1 MGTTT
6 PFPPMG
12 KGVGVISG
20 GALEEFDSKS
30 AFGEFV
36 LGRAGLTC
44 LVGERQ
50 RWSVGGHEL
59 TVELRLDRARC
70 IYVLWVHDGWPTRPV
85 RRSPLCLAEVYAF
98 AVTGT
103 VRKLNKSEQGWFKAK
118 AVLDAGL
125 FVRPDVRLAALPADA
140 PTAAVKTWGLIRE
153 VEEVR
158 AAQGR
163 DPAEGTPLV
172 APWLASLN
180 GIPETAIR
188 PGKVYLESIGH
199 IEHIADGPGRF
210 GRPLKLWSLLREPS
224 K

>member
-1 MGTTT
+1 ML
-6 PFPPMG
+6 
-12 KGVGVISG
+12 SG
-20 GALEEFDSKS
+20 DALEEFDWKS
-30 AFGEFV
+30 VFGEFV
-36 LGRAGLTC
+36 LGCAGLTC
-44 LVGERQ
+44 VVGERQ
-50 RWSVGGHEL
+50 RWIVGVLEL

-103 VRKLNKSEQGWFKAK
+103 VRELNKSEQGWFKAR
-118 AVLDAGL
+118 AVIEAGL
-125 FVRPDVRLAALPADA
+125 CVRPDVGLAPLPADA
-140 PTAAVKTWGLIRE
+140 PPAAVKTWDLIRD

-163 DPAEGTPLV
+163 DPTEGTPLS

-180 GIPETAIR
+180 GTAEPTIR
-188 PGKVYLESIGH
+188 SGKRYLEHAGQ
-199 IEHIADGPGRF
+199 IEHIADGPVRF
-210 GRPLKLWSLLREPS
+210 GRALKLWSLLREPS